1 MIKVTKQ
8 KPTQNLIHGLSLLY
22 STYYKYKMNEGEKIN
37 IYIYEQFLHCTILTD
52 MELFDF
58 LPGSLL

>member
-22 STYYKYKMNEGEKIN
+22 STYYKYKMKEGKN
-37 IYIYEQFLHCTILTD
+37 KHIYI
-52 MELFDF
+52 
-58 LPGSLL
+58 